1 MGCKNDQEKW
11 SRLVRQPLK
20 RGGHVIMDACTPKG
34 QLKRYIISRSMG
46 KMVYRSAKKAM
57 WGDGYDTY
65 KADLAILEKQQRMKR
80 PWREMV
86 KTREERRKVLG
97 KKL

>member
-1 MGCKNDQEKW
+1 
-11 SRLVRQPLK
+11 
-20 RGGHVIMDACTPKG
+20 
-34 QLKRYIISRSMG
+34 MG